1 MITTNPSMRTLTCG
15 DTPCPAETSHCL
27 EDMVAAREEGRE
39 RKKDIM
45 EVKAGKKRKKEVLCC
60 NRGEVAWGEAG
71 SADNGKRRRKFLF
84 EHPEEGSLEPGQVR
98 SIRRLKQ
105 KLIVP
110 LTETEVMARQLL
122 VELARKVE
130 EENGWTVELE
140 DTEACEDLLHN
151 VEAFEKASR
160 VEKANQMKYAFQLGQ
175 RESEERK
182 EKAARRSTDVEM
194 RSVELC
200 VQGTKRSL

>member
-1 MITTNPSMRTLTCG
+1 MNIQKK
-15 DTPCPAETSHCL
+15 
-27 EDMVAAREEGRE
+27 AA
-39 RKKDIM
+39 
-45 EVKAGKKRKKEVLCC
+45 
-60 NRGEVAWGEAG
+60 W
-71 SADNGKRRRKFLF
+71 S
-84 EHPEEGSLEPGQVR
+84 QVR

-175 RESEERK
+175 RQSEERK
-182 EKAARRSTDVEM
+182 DKAARRSTDV
-194 RSVELC
+194 
-200 VQGTKRSL
+200 